1 MKINERSKIN
11 QRLSLCDD
19 GMINDRIEF
28 VIVVNPDLL
37 KRMQKKKKKRK
48 VRTDIKMEI
57 LLFRTK
63 KKKANVEI
71 KWFI

>member
-1 MKINERSKIN
+1 MKIRSKIN

-37 KRMQKKKKKRK
+37 KRMQKKKSKNRYKNGNSFISYKK
-48 VRTDIKMEI
+48 
-57 LLFRTK
+57 K

>member
-1 MKINERSKIN
+1 MKIRSKIN

-37 KRMQKKKKKRK
+37 KRMQKKKEKKKSKNRYK
-48 VRTDIKMEI
+48 NGNSFISY
-57 LLFRTK
+57 K
-63 KKKANVEI
+63 KKKKSER
-71 KWFI
+71 

>member
-63 KKKANVEI
+63 KKANVEI

>member
-1 MKINERSKIN
+1 MKIRSKIN

-37 KRMQKKKKKRK
+37 KRMQKKKKKEK
-48 VRTDIKMEI
+48 
-57 LLFRTK
+57 
-63 KKKANVEI
+63 
-71 KWFI
+71 